1 MNKNNNC
8 VDVNVSAHIG
18 ECENES
24 IDNPVTTPPGEVI
37 IKTPV
42 TLAELTVKSNL
53 VANIHFPDPVLEI
66 KDIKKRLKIVQ
77 CRLLVPGISEFDPAG
92 PFQLRTLRLF
102 IKGFVRKNI
111 QYATP
116 CPNSSGQCVSSEIRS
131 LTADVPFECVTTI
144 LADDFLAEP
153 QLPFNNKRSEFDF
166 FRAQEL
172 GTGFPEKDQLLSSD
186 LSQFHQV
193 STQFYNELPFCE
205 LLRSDIVEWDEAIDR
220 HPLPG
225 SAPFEEGTFQNMV
238 EKMFLEFRI
247 KVLQNQQVRVLALA
261 PTRPTGIL

>member
-1 MNKNNNC
+1 MSKDKKC
-8 VDVNVSAHIG
+8 VDVNISAHIG
-18 ECENES
+18 ECENT
-24 IDNPVTTPPGEVI
+24 PVDPITTPAGI
-37 IKTPV
+37 RTIKVPV
-42 TLAELTVKSNL
+42 TLAELTVKTNL

-77 CRLLVPGISEFDPAG
+77 CRLLLPGFPEEHPKGRF
-92 PFQLRTLRLF
+92 PFERRTLRLF

-116 CPNSSGQCVSSEIRS
+116 CPHSSSQCVSSEIKS
-131 LTADVPFECVTTI
+131 LTADIPFECVTTI
-144 LADDFLAEP
+144 DADDFLTP
-153 QLPFNNKRSEFDF
+153 VQLPFHNHRSEFDF

-172 GTGFPEKDQLLSSD
+172 GKGFPEKDELLSSD

-220 HPLPG
+220 RPLPG
-225 SAPFEEGTFQNMV
+225 ESPFEEGAFQNMV

-247 KVLQNQQVRVLALA
+247 KVLQNQQVRVRALESDC
-261 PTRPTGIL
+261 